1 MRARTSDAPFE
12 PENRP
17 FHCVI
22 VCPSPQ
28 LTIGLTIPPSLLP
41 RADQV
46 IE

>member
-1 MRARTSDAPFE
+1 MRARTSGAPFA
-12 PENRP
+12 PESTP

-22 VCPSPQ
+22 VRPSPQ
-28 LTIGLTIPPSLLP
+28 LTLGLTIPPSLLQ